1 MSSPPLVQR
10 RTGTVPARR
19 ATAGRADQARMSH
32 TVPPE
37 SLASDG
43 REQIRSPQ
51 RILSDRFYPRGMG
64 VSIPEE
70 IDSGSDPGHP
80 IRRML
85 RRSRAW
91 VELHP
96 KVRWVYRVL
105 VGLLGAGIV
114 GVGLILVP
122 LPGPGWLIVFLGIAV
137 LGTEFPA
144 AHRVSAFLRRI
155 LTRFLTWWRNRRAAA
170 SRTRRVPGGTAATD

>member
-1 MSSPPLVQR
+1 
-10 RTGTVPARR
+10 
-19 ATAGRADQARMSH
+19 
-32 TVPPE
+32 
-37 SLASDG
+37 
-43 REQIRSPQ
+43 
-51 RILSDRFYPRGMG
+51 MG

-80 IRRML
+80 IRRFL

-96 KVRWVYRVL
+96 RVRWIYRVL
-105 VGLLGAGIV
+105 VGLLGAGII
-114 GVGLILVP
+114 GIGLILVP

-144 AHRVSAFLRRI
+144 AHRVGQFLRRI
-155 LTRFLTWWRNRRAAA
+155 LTRLWAWWRNRGTA
-170 SRTRRVPGGTAATD
+170 SGEARRTRNGAAATD

>member
-1 MSSPPLVQR
+1 
-10 RTGTVPARR
+10 
-19 ATAGRADQARMSH
+19 
-32 TVPPE
+32 
-37 SLASDG
+37 
-43 REQIRSPQ
+43 
-51 RILSDRFYPRGMG
+51 MG
-64 VSIPEE
+64 VSISAEIGIPEE
-70 IDSGSDPGHP
+70 IDGGSDPGQP

-96 KVRWVYRVL
+96 RVRWIYRAL
-105 VGLLGAGIV
+105 VGLFGAVIV

-144 AHRVSAFLRRI
+144 AHRVGQLLRRI
-155 LTRFLTWWRNRRAAA
+155 LTRLWAWWR
-170 SRTRRVPGGTAATD
+170 TRGTAPRLAGRARGGAVATD